1 MSLSDSTRQQIESV
15 LGEHKVVLFMKG
27 NKHFPQ
33 CGFSAR
39 VIKMLKETGAPYHT
53 VNVLSDPDI
62 RDGIKEYSDWPTIP
76 QLYVDKEFLGG
87 CDIVTEMFEAGEL
100 QEKLGAPAP
109 APSAMPTVTI
119 TAAAATALAAAAEG
133 NDVLHLGIDDSLQ
146 YELFFGPAEKGDLVV
161 TTGEGG
167 MTVHFDR
174 ASAPRAHGIRIDYV
188 AVDGKSHS
196 FRIDN
201 TLSEPPK
208 TGVASPSEINDEPA
222 RVKSMQVEELKALLA
237 SSEPFHLSD
246 VRTAAERAQA
256 SLDPRA
262 VLFDEARAAELG
274 ALPKD
279 AKLVFH
285 CHHGGRSRGA
295 AERLVAQGF
304 ENVFNVEGGIDAW
317 SQRIDSNV
325 PRY

>member
-1 MSLSDSTRQQIESV
+1 MPLSDSTRQQIESV

-39 VIKMLKETGAPYHT
+39 VIKILKETGAAYHT
-53 VNVLSDPDI
+53 VNVLSDPEI

-100 QEKLGAPAP
+100 QEKLGAPPPKPVAP
-109 APSAMPTVTI
+109 PTVTI
-119 TAAAATALAAAAEG
+119 TAAAATALKAAAEG
-133 NDVLHLGIDDSLQ
+133 DDVLHLGIDESFQ
-146 YELFFGPAEKGDLVV
+146 YELYFGPAEKGDLVS
-161 TTGEGG
+161 TAGESG

-174 ASAPRAHGIRIDYV
+174 ASAPRAEGIRIDYV
-188 AVDGKSHS
+188 MVDKAQA

-201 TLSEPPK
+201 P
-208 TGVASPSEINDEPA
+208 NEPA
-222 RVKSMQVEELKALLA
+222 RVKTMQVEELKALLA
-237 SSEPFHLSD
+237 STEAFHLSD
-246 VRTAAERAQA
+246 VRTEAERAQA
-256 SLDPRA
+256 SIDPRA
-262 VLFDEARAAELG
+262 KLFDEARARELA

-279 AKLVFH
+279 TKLVFH

-295 AERLVAQGF
+295 AERFVAQGF
-304 ENVFNVEGGIDAW
+304 KNVFNVEGGIDAW
-317 SQRIDSNV
+317 SQRIDPTV